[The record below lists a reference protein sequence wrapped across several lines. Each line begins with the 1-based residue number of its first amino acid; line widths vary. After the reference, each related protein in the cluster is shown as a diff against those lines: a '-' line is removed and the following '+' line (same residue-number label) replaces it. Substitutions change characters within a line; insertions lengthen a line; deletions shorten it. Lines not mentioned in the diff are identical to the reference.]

1 MWATAAAA
9 AAASTLVGA
18 QRTLQAFGCLVQGWR
33 DAGGV
38 RFLLPFAGA
47 QEHFVDI
54 PFDLSGE
61 GGGKRGLHTLQH
73 AFPQGHVTT
82 SKVQYEY
89 TWISSGKREEEAEM
103 KPWIIL
109 KYLKHSF

>member
-1 MWATAAAA
+1 MWATAAAG
-9 AAASTLVGA
+9 SSPVGA
-18 QRTLQAFGCLVQGWR
+18 QRTLQALGCLVQGWR
-33 DAGGV
+33 DAGGIG
-38 RFLLPFAGA
+38 FLLSFAGA

-54 PFDLSGE
+54 LFYLSGE

-89 TWISSGKREEEAEM
+89 TWISSSKREEEAEM
-103 KPWIIL
+103 KP
-109 KYLKHSF
+109 